1 MEEDIINKIDEIL
14 EVGDFTEP
22 NTLYLLA
29 EIRKLFD
36 GIDQDKT
43 NKYKLI
49 NFYSDWVVHAKL
61 DRRPAKE
68 MLKFLEN
75 GIHSGQGIARE
86 AFGFISFLNLKKEL
100 LNFIKVYKLKRE
112 IFEQKWKQILN
123 SLINIIADCPL
134 ENKNGNILKSF
145 KFLKTSSQNSIDYEA
160 KIDPANLPELNHG
173 SIKIDTLKGT
183 LLLT

>member
-1 MEEDIINKIDEIL
+1 MEKDIIIKIDEIL

-36 GIDQDKT
+36 KMGQDKAD
-43 NKYKLI
+43 KYKLI

-68 MLKFLEN
+68 MLRFLEN
-75 GIHSGQGIARE
+75 GIHSGQGIAQE
-86 AFGFISFLNLKKEL
+86 AFGFISFFELKKEL
-100 LNFIKVYKLKRE
+100 FDFMKVYDLKRE

-145 KFLKTSSQNSIDYEA
+145 KFLKPSNQDSIDYEA
-160 KIDPANLPELNHG
+160 KIDPANLPALNHG
-173 SIKIDTLKGT
+173 GIKIDTLKGT
-183 LLLT
+183 LLLS